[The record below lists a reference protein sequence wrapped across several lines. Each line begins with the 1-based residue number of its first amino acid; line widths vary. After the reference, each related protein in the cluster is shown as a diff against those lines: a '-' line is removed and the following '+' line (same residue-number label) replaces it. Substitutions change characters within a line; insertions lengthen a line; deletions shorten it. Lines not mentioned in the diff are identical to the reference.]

1 MKRLHAS
8 SFCSH
13 AAAWLVLVLLSP
25 ALLAEPAAGGIAK
38 QLRDGLERQGWEME
52 RAPDGSLIYNPPHT
66 THRQRDFAESLGQA
80 LERQGWRMEKGSD
93 GSRIYWPP
101 KVKTTVTRQPATTQ
115 PGPADKPGEVRE
127 QPDPQTR
134 PAADAR
140 EKAPALVEEPGTA
153 TLTEALGARP
163 TEDRVEVAIDKE
175 TPTQSSEAASRPPE
189 QVQRLRTPRRSW
201 YYGHPM
207 YRPLP
212 PMRRYQPPPGAYR
225 RVGPPCPYGLRDCG
239 WRTGGRRPGSPAPG
253 GREQSRP
260 SNAADE

>member
-25 ALLAEPAAGGIAK
+25 ALLAEPAGGIAK
-38 QLRDGLERQGWEME
+38 QLRGVLERQGWEME
-52 RAPDGSLIYNPPHT
+52 RAPDGSLNYYSPHT
-66 THRQRDFAESLGQA
+66 THRQRDFAENLGQA
-80 LERQGWRMEKGSD
+80 LERQGWRTEKGLD

-101 KVKTTVTRQPATTQ
+101 KVKTIITRPPVIAEL
-115 PGPADKPGEVRE
+115 GPADKPGEARK
-127 QPDPQTR
+127 QPGPQKK

-140 EKAPALVEEPGTA
+140 DKAPALVEEPGTA

-163 TEDRVEVAIDKE
+163 TEDRVEFAIDKE
-175 TPTQSSEAASRPPE
+175 TPTQSPEAASRPPE
-189 QVQRLRTPRRSW
+189 PEQVLRAPRRLG

-212 PMRRYQPPPGAYR
+212 TGRYLPPPGGYR
-225 RVGPPCPYGLRDCG
+225 RAGPPCPYGPWDCG
-239 WRTGGRRPGSPAPG
+239 WRTGRRPGSPAPG
-253 GREQSRP
+253 GREPGRQ
-260 SNAADE
+260 SNATDD